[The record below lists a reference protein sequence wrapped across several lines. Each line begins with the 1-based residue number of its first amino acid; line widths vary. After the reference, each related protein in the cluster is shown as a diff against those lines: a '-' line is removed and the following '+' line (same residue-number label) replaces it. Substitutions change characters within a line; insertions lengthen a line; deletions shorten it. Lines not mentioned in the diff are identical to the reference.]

1 MARRRLPAARP
12 HTATNKH
19 FARRTGASRIN
30 HARSEIG
37 YAQSELRLDIRVLF
51 CLQVNA
57 GICNRDKSIMDS
69 ITPGRLYFDT
79 DAFPERDRF
88 PAFCEGM
95 FRHIVGADIAKIGPA
110 PFRGTLD
117 VLRAGVA
124 RIANISVTAATIS
137 RHAHHVSDGDD
148 DVVIQLWQQGLAGL
162 MQGKHESCVKSR
174 EALIIDNAM
183 PARICTEGPS
193 RFWALLIPR
202 DRIVASRP
210 EVTHFA
216 GAKVADQS
224 AFQLLFSY
232 LEEVVSEGM
241 QEPRSAQLVGNHLVE
256 LAALALGGAPYRLAE
271 DGGIRAARRSAILR
285 EIERRSGD
293 QSLNTAAIARSL
305 GVTPRYVHLLL
316 EETGKSF
323 THHVLARRLETAAA
337 LLRDPRWQA
346 RRISDIAAE
355 AGFTDLSYFNR
366 SFRRCFG
373 AAPSDVREAAR
384 E

>member
-1 MARRRLPAARP
+1 L
-12 HTATNKH
+12 
-19 FARRTGASRIN
+19 FAGER
-30 HARSEIG
+30 
-37 YAQSELRLDIRVLF
+37 
-51 CLQVNA
+51 
-57 GICNRDKSIMDS
+57 GICNRYKSIMDS

-79 DAFPERDRF
+79 DALPERDRF

-137 RHAHHVSDGDD
+137 RHANHVSDGDD

-202 DRIVASRP
+202 QRMIASRP

-232 LEEVVSEGM
+232 LEEVVLEGL
-241 QEPRSAQLVGNHLVE
+241 QEPQSAQLFGNHLVE
-256 LAALALGGAPYRLAE
+256 LAALALGGAPRRLVE
-271 DGGIRAARRSAILR
+271 DDGGIRAARRSAILR

-293 QSLNTAAIARSL
+293 QSLNAVVIAASL

-316 EETGKSF
+316 EGTGRSF
-323 THHVLARRLETAAA
+323 THHVLERRLVKAAA
-337 LLRDPRWQA
+337 LLRDPRCRNRKIA
-346 RRISDIAAE
+346 DIAAE
-355 AGFTDLSYFNR
+355 TGFTDLSYFNR
-366 SFRRCFG
+366 AFRRHFG
-373 AAPSDVREAAR
+373 ATPSDIREAAMR
-384 E
+384 EAMYSRQ